1 MKISI
6 RAARQNSGLTQEQMA
21 KALGVS
27 RKTYQDYEHGDT
39 AMRIDKAQLF
49 SSLTKVPMDNII
61 FLLKSYG

>member
-21 KALGVS
+21 EALGVS
-27 RKTYQDYEHGDT
+27 RKTYQGYERGYT

-61 FLLKSYG
+61 FLLKNYG